1 MVCAPSGIVYAPWST
16 SSAPGAQEAV
26 VPGATFGAHGTVGS
40 RYSDKPTSD
49 AGRGIGKVRV
59 SNPSAGDLLD
69 NLRVA
74 IVHERFT
81 EPGGAER
88 VVEEMHHM
96 WPHAVV
102 HAPLV
107 DRSTLPA
114 GLLDADVRT
123 TPLQRLYRGGT
134 TYAYLLPLLPVA
146 MARMDLSEA
155 ELVVTSHHA
164 FANRVRPPAGVPVV
178 SYTHTP
184 ARWIWE
190 PAMRANEVGGRVG
203 RTGLA
208 AFAATQRRLDAAA
221 AQRPVRIVANS
232 RHVADRVSRCWNRE
246 ATVVAPPVDVT
257 RYTLDPAVSRDDFFL
272 FAGRLAPYKRADL
285 AAAAA
290 RRAGVRLVVA
300 GEGRGRRDLE
310 RLAWPGLELLGRV
323 DDATL
328 LELYQRCRALVFPQ
342 EEDFGIVPL
351 EAQACGA
358 PVIALGRGGALDT
371 VVDGVTG
378 VLFPPAVDGR
388 AVDVLSRLLRSFE
401 PDRFDPVTLRGHALS
416 FSAERF
422 RARLSAVV
430 AEAVAGAGT

>member
-1 MVCAPSGIVYAPWST
+1 LSQSG
-16 SSAPGAQEAV
+16 
-26 VPGATFGAHGTVGS
+26 GTGVEG
-40 RYSDKPTSD
+40 
-49 AGRGIGKVRV
+49 
-59 SNPSAGDLLD
+59 
-69 NLRVA
+69 LRVA

-88 VVEEMHHM
+88 VVEEIHRI
-96 WPHAVV
+96 WPNAVV

-107 DRSTLPA
+107 DRSTLPP

-134 TYAYLLPLLPVA
+134 TYAHLLPLLPLA
-146 MARMDLSEA
+146 IARMDLSGVD
-155 ELVVTSHHA
+155 LVITSHHA

-190 PAMRANEVGGRVG
+190 PSMRAKEIGGRVG
-203 RTGLA
+203 RAGLA
-208 AFAATQRRLDAAA
+208 AFAATQRRPDVAA

-232 RHVADRVSRCWNRE
+232 RHVAARVSRWWKRE
-246 ATVVAPPVDVT
+246 ATVVPPPVDVAH
-257 RYTLDPAVSRDDFFL
+257 YAIDPTVARDDFFL

-300 GEGRGRRDLE
+300 GEGRGRRELE
-310 RLAWPGLELLGRV
+310 AMAWPGLELLGRV

-328 LELYQRCRALVFPQ
+328 VDLYRRCRALVFPQ

-378 VLFPPAVDGR
+378 VLFPADVDGR
-388 AVDVLSRLLRSFE
+388 SVDLLANALQSFD
-401 PDRFDPVTLRGHALS
+401 PDRFDPGALRDHAVT
-416 FSAERF
+416 FSAESF
-422 RARLSAVV
+422 RARFTATV
-430 AEAVAGAGT
+430 AEALAGAAI